1 VTDKATTTGGGED
14 KVNILLVDDQP
25 ARLMSYEAILS
36 VLGQNLVYARSGT
49 EALARL
55 MEADYAA
62 ILLDINMPGMDGFE
76 TAALIHQH
84 PRFEK
89 TPIIFVTAVHVTDLD
104 RLKGY
109 ELGAV
114 DYVYVPVVP
123 EILRG
128 KVQVLVELYRQR
140 RELERLNRSLAEAN
154 AALQAEKARELE
166 ALNATLAQ
174 ANAELAQANRTLQA
188 EIAERVKAQEA
199 LEAADRRK
207 DDFLA
212 MLSHELRN
220 PLAAIQGSIELMQR
234 KTIEDAELQWA
245 RDVVARQ
252 NRHLTRLIEDLLDVS
267 RITRGKLTLQKEPVE
282 LREVAQLAV
291 ETARP
296 LIESRRHELTVV
308 VPELPLHVQGDGVR
322 LTQVISNLLTNAAKY
337 TDEGGRIDL
346 VIEREAV
353 DGGAHHAVVHVRDN
367 GRGIAA
373 DAIPRLFEPS
383 THEERLNS
391 GAHGGLGIGLIV
403 VRGLVEMHGGVV
415 EACSEGI
422 GRGSVF
428 TVKLPL
434 LPVEELTLTV
444 APARQLPAAIAAP
457 EQSEQTPLR
466 ILVVDD
472 NQDSAISMTL
482 LLELQGHEVH
492 VAHAGP
498 AALRVADDKKPDVI
512 LLDIGMPGMNGY
524 EVAKQLRA
532 RGEFADTLLVAITG
546 YGRASDVKQ
555 TQSAGFDYHLV
566 KPVDYEKL
574 QAVLAT
580 RCAKSGLRGSVNVG
594 SGEQVK
600 HWAGNPS
607 V

>member
-1 VTDKATTTGGGED
+1 MDLG
-14 KVNILLVDDQP
+14 KVNILLVDDKP
-25 ARLMSYEAILS
+25 EKLLSLEA
-36 VLGQNLVYARSGT
+36 VLEELRQNVVRAYSGR
-49 EALARL
+49 EALRAL
-55 MEADYAA
+55 LNQDFAV
-62 ILLDINMPGMDGFE
+62 ILLDVNMPGMDGFE

-89 TPIIFVTAVHVTDLD
+89 TPIIFVAAVHVTDLD

-128 KVQVLVELYRQR
+128 KVQVLIELYRQR
-140 RELERLNRSLAEAN
+140 RELERLNKSLAEAN

-166 ALNATLAQ
+166 ALNATLAE

-188 EIAERVKAQEA
+188 EIAERVRAQEA

-220 PLAAIQGSIELMQR
+220 PLAAIQGSIELMQ
-234 KTIEDAELQWA
+234 KKSIDDPQLQWA

-252 NRHLTRLIEDLLDVS
+252 NRHLTRLIDDLLDVS
-267 RITRGKLTLQKEPVE
+267 RITRGKLTLQKEPVD
-282 LREVAQLAV
+282 LREVASLAV
-291 ETARP
+291 ETVRP
-296 LIESRRHELTVV
+296 LIEARQHRLDIHIPDE
-308 VPELPLHVQGDGVR
+308 PLHVQGDAVR
-322 LTQVISNLLTNAAKY
+322 LTQVIGNLLTNAAKY
-337 TDEGGRIDL
+337 TDEGGE
-346 VIEREAV
+346 IELAIENEPGT
-353 DGGAHHAVVHVRDN
+353 DGADHALIRVKDN
-367 GRGIAA
+367 GRGIPSEAMA
-373 DAIPRLFEPS
+373 RLFEPS

-415 EACSEGI
+415 EARSEGT

-428 TVKLPL
+428 TVRLPL
-434 LPVEELTLTV
+434 LPIEELTFTL
-444 APARQLPAAIAAP
+444 APAGDVG
-457 EQSEQTPLR
+457 SEEATKESGLR

-492 VAHAGP
+492 VAHAG
-498 AALRVADDKKPDVI
+498 ATALRLATEKRPEVI

-524 EVAKQLRA
+524 EVARQLRSQE
-532 RGEFADTLLVAITG
+532 EFAETLLVAITG
-546 YGRASDVKQ
+546 YGRASDLKQ
-555 TQSAGFDYHLV
+555 TEAAGFDHHLV

-574 QAVLAT
+574 QAVLSSRGRGVAT
-580 RCAKSGLRGSVNVG
+580 RRALAVHSATEHAAPNTPL
-594 SGEQVK
+594 
-600 HWAGNPS
+600 
-607 V
+607 

>member
-1 VTDKATTTGGGED
+1 LTVNATSAATGED

-25 ARLMSYEAILS
+25 ARLMSYDAILT
-36 VLGQNLVYARSGT
+36 VLGQNLVHARSGT

-140 RELERLNRSLAEAN
+140 RELERLNKSLAEAN
-154 AALQAEKARELE
+154 AALQAEQARELE

-174 ANAELAQANRTLQA
+174 ANAELAQTNRTLQE
-188 EIAERVKAQEA
+188 EIAERVRAQEA

-234 KTIEDAELQWA
+234 KRIDDPELQWA

-252 NRHLTRLIEDLLDVS
+252 NRHLTRLIDDLLDVS

-296 LIESRRHELTVV
+296 LMEARQHKFTIEL
-308 VPELPLHVQGDGVR
+308 PDAPLHVEGDAVR

-337 TDEGGRIDL
+337 TDEGGHIQL
-346 VIEREAV
+346 VVEPRGGSGSAGEASIRV
-353 DGGAHHAVVHVRDN
+353 TDN
-367 GRGIAA
+367 GRGISTEAM
-373 DAIPRLFEPS
+373 PRLFEPS

-415 EACSEGI
+415 EVASEGH

-434 LPVEELTLTV
+434 LPVEKLTLQL
-444 APARQLPAAIAAP
+444 APTHDSASI
-457 EQSEQTPLR
+457 ETTSEGTGLR

-492 VAHAGP
+492 VAHAGL
-498 AALRVADDKKPDVI
+498 AALRLAAEKKPDVI
-512 LLDIGMPGMNGY
+512 LLDIGMPGMNGF

-532 RGEFADTLLVAITG
+532 QEEFAHTLLVAITG

-555 TQSAGFDYHLV
+555 TQSAGFDHHLV
-566 KPVDYEKL
+566 KPVDYDKL
-574 QAVLAT
+574 QAVLASGRSSARVRRDIVVTADTAERWT
-580 RCAKSGLRGSVNVG
+580 RNTSV
-594 SGEQVK
+594 
-600 HWAGNPS
+600 
-607 V
+607 

>member
-1 VTDKATTTGGGED
+1 MAAPLNAED
-14 KVNILLVDDQP
+14 KVNVLLVDDQP

-49 EALARL
+49 EALQRL
-55 MEADYAA
+55 MEMDFAA

-89 TPIIFVTAVHVTDLD
+89 TPIIFVTALHVTDLD

-114 DYVYVPVVP
+114 DYVYVPVIP

-128 KVQVLVELYRQR
+128 KVQVLIELHRQR
-140 RELERLNRSLAEAN
+140 RELERLNRSLEQAN
-154 AALQAEKARELE
+154 AALHAEKARELE
-166 ALNATLAQ
+166 ALNVTLAQ
-174 ANAELAQANRTLQA
+174 ANAELVEINATLQ
-188 EIAERVKAQEA
+188 EQIVERERAQQA

-220 PLAAIQGSIELMQR
+220 PLAAIQGAIELMQR
-234 KTIEDAELQWA
+234 KSIDDEQIVWA
-245 RDVVARQ
+245 RDVLARQ

-267 RITRGKLTLQKEPVE
+267 RITRGTLTLKKEPVE
-282 LREVAQLAV
+282 LREVVQHAV
-291 ETARP
+291 ETVRP
-296 LIESRRHELTVV
+296 LIDSRRHALTIR
-308 VPELPLHVQGDGVR
+308 VPDIPLRVEGDVVR
-322 LTQVISNLLTNAAKY
+322 LTQILGNLLTNAAKY
-337 TDEGGRIDL
+337 TDEGGQIEL
-346 VIEREAV
+346 AIER
-353 DGGAHHAVVHVRDN
+353 GLGADRDADHALVRVKDN
-367 GRGIAA
+367 GRGISSKAML
-373 DAIPRLFEPS
+373 RLFEPS

-415 EACSEGI
+415 EARSEGP
-422 GRGSVF
+422 GFGSVF
-428 TVKLPL
+428 TVRLPL
-434 LPVEELTLTV
+434 LPVEELTMTV
-444 APARQLPAAIAAP
+444 APVRDPAHP
-457 EQSEQTPLR
+457 VPVNGSGLR

-472 NQDSAISMTL
+472 NQDSAVSMTM

-492 VAHAGP
+492 VAHAGHT
-498 AALRVADDKKPDVI
+498 ALRVAKDQQPDVI

-524 EVAKQLRA
+524 EVARQLRSQEA
-532 RGEFADTLLVAITG
+532 FTNTLLVAITG
-546 YGRASDVKQ
+546 YGRQSDVEQ
-555 TQSAGFDYHLV
+555 TQSAGFDHHLV

-580 RCAKSGLRGSVNVG
+580 RSSAISHPAAVKS
-594 SGEQVK
+594 
-600 HWAGNPS
+600 
-607 V
+607 

>member
-1 VTDKATTTGGGED
+1 VTSNTATQAAAGED
-14 KVNILLVDDQP
+14 KVNVLLVDDQP
-25 ARLMSYEAILS
+25 ARLMSYDAILS
-36 VLGQNLVYARSGT
+36 VLGQNLVHARSGT

-55 MEADYAA
+55 MEMDFAA

-84 PRFEK
+84 PRFER

-128 KVQVLVELYRQR
+128 KVQVLIELHRQR
-140 RELERLNRSLAEAN
+140 RELERLNRSLAAAN
-154 AALQAEKARELE
+154 EALQAEKARELE
-166 ALNATLAQ
+166 TLNATLAR
-174 ANAELAQANRTLQA
+174 ANTELAEINGTLQQQ
-188 EIAERVKAQEA
+188 ILERERAQAA

-234 KTIEDAELQWA
+234 KAIDDPQLQWA
-245 RDVVARQ
+245 RDVMARQ
-252 NRHLTRLIEDLLDVS
+252 NRHLTRLIDDLLDVS
-267 RITRGKLTLQKEPVE
+267 RITRGKLTLKMEPVE
-282 LREVAQLAV
+282 LREIAQVAL
-291 ETARP
+291 ETVRP
-296 LIESRRHELTVV
+296 LMEERRHEFTIDL
-308 VPELPLHVQGDGVR
+308 PEEPLHVEGDAVR
-322 LTQVISNLLTNAAKY
+322 LTQIVGNLLTNAAKY
-337 TDEGGRIDL
+337 TEERGSITLR
-346 VIEREAV
+346 IERSREAGR
-353 DGGAHHAVVHVRDN
+353 DLDQAVISITDN
-367 GRGIAA
+367 GRGIAP
-373 DAIPRLFEPS
+373 DALPRLFEPS

-403 VRGLVEMHGGVV
+403 VRGLAEMHGGAV
-415 EACSEGI
+415 EARSEGA
-422 GRGSVF
+422 GRGAVF
-428 TVKLPL
+428 TVRLPAM
-434 LPVEELTLTV
+434 PPQALTLTV
-444 APARQLPAAIAAP
+444 EPAGETAAARAQEVP
-457 EQSEQTPLR
+457 VLR

-492 VAHAGP
+492 VAHAGQT
-498 AALRVADDKKPDVI
+498 ALRVATEKRPDVI

-524 EVAKQLRA
+524 EVARQLRA
-532 RGEFADTLLVAITG
+532 QNGFADTLLVAITG
-546 YGRASDVKQ
+546 YGRPSDVMQ
-555 TQSAGFDYHLV
+555 TQSAGFDHHLV

-574 QAVLAT
+574 QAVLSAH
-580 RCAKSGLRGSVNVG
+580 CRGAGFGRGAGGAV
-594 SGEQVK
+594 EQV
-600 HWAGNPS
+600 AGNSP

>member
-1 VTDKATTTGGGED
+1 
-14 KVNILLVDDQP
+14 
-25 ARLMSYEAILS
+25 
-36 VLGQNLVYARSGT
+36 
-49 EALARL
+49 
-55 MEADYAA
+55 MEGDYAA

-128 KVQVLVELYRQR
+128 KVQVLIELHRQR
-140 RELERLNRSLAEAN
+140 RELERLNKSLAEAN

-166 ALNATLAQ
+166 ALNRTLAQ
-174 ANAELAQANRTLQA
+174 ANAELAEANATLQ
-188 EIAERVKAQEA
+188 EQIVERERAQQA

-234 KTIEDAELQWA
+234 ISIDDPQLQWA

-267 RITRGKLTLQKEPVE
+267 RITRGTLTLKKEPVE
-282 LREVAQLAV
+282 LREVAQLAI
-291 ETARP
+291 ETVRP
-296 LIESRRHELTVV
+296 LIDSRRHELTTVL
-308 VPELPLHVQGDGVR
+308 PDFPLHVEGDAVR
-322 LTQVISNLLTNAAKY
+322 LSQVIGNLLTNAAKY
-337 TDEGGRIDL
+337 TEESGHLRL
-346 VIEREAV
+346 SIERESGA
-353 DGGAHHAVVHVRDN
+353 DNLGGQAIIRVTDD
-367 GRGIAA
+367 GRGISREAM
-373 DAIPRLFEPS
+373 PRLFEPS

-415 EACSEGI
+415 EARSEGPDC
-422 GRGSVF
+422 GSEFIVR
-428 TVKLPL
+428 LPL
-434 LPVEELTLTV
+434 LEVEELTLTV
-444 APARQLPAAIAAP
+444 APTDGRNVAEPAAEGP
-457 EQSEQTPLR
+457 PLR

-492 VAHAGP
+492 VAHAGHT
-498 AALRVADDKKPDVI
+498 ALRVASDKRPDVI

-524 EVAKQLRA
+524 EVARQLRA
-532 RGEFADTLLVAITG
+532 QDCFADTLLVAITG

-555 TQSAGFDYHLV
+555 TESAGFDHHLV

-580 RCAKSGLRGSVNVG
+580 RSSCASARTARQ
-594 SGEQVK
+594 GEQMERC
-600 HWAGNPS
+600 AGNTPL
-607 V
+607 